1 MNKYKILALIGE
13 AGSGKDTLMQR
24 ILIKAPDL
32 HEIIS
37 CTTRKPREGEVHGK
51 NYFFLTEEE
60 FNKKTLNGDML
71 ETTHKNWHYGTS
83 IDSLS
88 KNTLNIGVFNP
99 DGIYSLLKSN
109 KVDLFVIYVKARSK
123 TRLMRQLTREE
134 NPNVDEIIRRYD
146 ADKKDFKELYF
157 QYFIVDNETEKD
169 LETSADI
176 ILQLLQQQDLL
187 GKIH

>member
-1 MNKYKILALIGE
+1 
-13 AGSGKDTLMQR
+13 
-24 ILIKAPDL
+24 
-32 HEIIS
+32 
-37 CTTRKPREGEVHGK
+37 
-51 NYFFLTEEE
+51 
-60 FNKKTLNGDML
+60 
-71 ETTHKNWHYGTS
+71 
-83 IDSLS
+83 
-88 KNTLNIGVFNP
+88 
-99 DGIYSLLKSN
+99 
-109 KVDLFVIYVKARSK
+109 
-123 TRLMRQLTREE
+123 MRQLTREE